1 MAKEYRIDDLIGSE
15 ELYHYGI
22 KGQKW
27 GRRRYQNEDGSL
39 TPAGK
44 ERYDDDGP
52 SEKKQKEYKIPENKS
67 LHRLKLEDKYK
78 AQGMSKQQAEQAAA
92 KRIRGEQYAVAAA
105 AVTVAACYAYNKHKN
120 YTTDKVLKDVEF
132 QRILKTANPDD
143 PVRKGPRYVSYDK
156 RDNKKYTGIFGKEL
170 IGRKSDDEKIYKMA
184 IKSSSDV
191 KVASEK
197 RARDTFANLYK
208 NDPEF
213 RKNLQ
218 QRLDENRIALLGKPY
233 GNAAL
238 DIANGH
244 EISDKRL
251 KKMGYDAFNTMLV
264 DMDDR
269 GRSNASKFYDALKKQ
284 GMQAVGDMND
294 KKYSGYN
301 TKNPLILFDGDYSY
315 NKKAIDESFINSVAK
330 VETNKLVAKSSLAY
344 GAAFAS
350 FYGVAPLID
359 KATIDKQVYLYK
371 KEHPNTKMTES
382 EIRKMYKEELKAA
395 RSAYA

>member
-1 MAKEYRIDDLIGSE
+1 
-15 ELYHYGI
+15 
-22 KGQKW
+22 
-27 GRRRYQNEDGSL
+27 
-39 TPAGK
+39 
-44 ERYDDDGP
+44 
-52 SEKKQKEYKIPENKS
+52 
-67 LHRLKLEDKYK
+67 
-78 AQGMSKQQAEQAAA
+78 MSKQQAEQAAA

-143 PVRKGPRYVSYDK
+143 PIRKGARYVSYDK

-170 IGRKSDDEKIYKMA
+170 IGRKADDEKIYKMA
-184 IKSSSDV
+184 IKSSSNV

-218 QRLDENRIALLGKPY
+218 ERLYENKIAIVGKPY
-233 GNAAL
+233 GNTAL

-264 DMDDR
+264 DTDNR

-315 NKKAIDESFINSVAK
+315 NKKVIDESLINSVAK
-330 VETNKLVAKSSLAY
+330 VETNKLVAKASLAY

-395 RSAYA
+395 RRAYA